1 MRKLGVNEWL
11 IRAAMAMYRNS
22 NSVIRVKNTVR
33 YKFDVQVG
41 VHQGSVLNPLLF
53 VFVLEALSRECR
65 STTLGDLC
73 G

>member
-11 IRAAMAMYRNS
+11 IRAAMTMYRNS

-33 YKFDVQVG
+33 YKFDVQIG

-53 VFVLEALSRECR
+53 VFFLEALSRECR

>member
-11 IRAAMAMYRNS
+11 IRAAMTMYRNR

-65 STTLGDLC
+65 SITLGDLC